1 MGCVGFLCLLI
12 LVSSI
17 KNAAANTNVPDDG
30 LQDLYEGQR
39 EIAVDVLNK
48 TLSKLRNEDESK
60 YLQVS
65 VLSSV

>member
-48 TLSKLRNEDESK
+48 TLKLRNEDESK

>member
-17 KNAAANTNVPDDG
+17 QNAVANTNVPDDG

-39 EIAVDVLNK
+39 EIATDVLNK
-48 TLSKLRNEDESK
+48 TLSKLLNEDESIYK
-60 YLQVS
+60 
-65 VLSSV
+65 